1 MAILVEVQAESV
13 EGNPFEYLLVF
24 AEKVE
29 SSLSCW
35 RRSFWVGMVI
45 LVEVQAESVEG
56 NPFEYLL
63 LFTEN
68 VESND
73 FYKVELFDSEADGFL
88 SENCVCNGGR
98 FFVECNFRD

>member
-1 MAILVEVQAESV
+1 
-13 EGNPFEYLLVF
+13 
-24 AEKVE
+24 
-29 SSLSCW
+29 
-35 RRSFWVGMVI
+35 MVI

-73 FYKVELFDSEADGFL
+73 FYKVELFDSEAMDFFL
-88 SENCVCNGGR
+88 KTVYVM
-98 FFVECNFRD
+98 VEDSLLNVTFGISLTLTDFIHRLGLI

>member
-1 MAILVEVQAESV
+1 
-13 EGNPFEYLLVF
+13 
-24 AEKVE
+24 
-29 SSLSCW
+29 
-35 RRSFWVGMVI
+35 MVI

-73 FYKVELFDSEADGFL
+73 FYKVELFDSEAMDFFL
-88 SENCVCNGGR
+88 KTVYVM
-98 FFVECNFRD
+98 VEDSLLNVTFRISPTLTDFTHRLGLI

>member
-1 MAILVEVQAESV
+1 
-13 EGNPFEYLLVF
+13 
-24 AEKVE
+24 
-29 SSLSCW
+29 
-35 RRSFWVGMVI
+35 MVI

-73 FYKVELFDSEADGFL
+73 FYKVELFDSEAMDFFL
-88 SENCVCNGGR
+88 KTVYVM
-98 FFVECNFRD
+98 VEDSLLNVTFRISLTLTDFIHRLGLI

>member
-1 MAILVEVQAESV
+1 
-13 EGNPFEYLLVF
+13 
-24 AEKVE
+24 
-29 SSLSCW
+29 
-35 RRSFWVGMVI
+35 MVI

-73 FYKVELFDSEADGFL
+73 FYKVELFDSEAMDFFL
-88 SENCVCNGGR
+88 KTVYVM
-98 FFVECNFRD
+98 VEDSLLNVTFRISLTLTDFTHRLGLI

>member
-1 MAILVEVQAESV
+1 
-13 EGNPFEYLLVF
+13 
-24 AEKVE
+24 
-29 SSLSCW
+29 
-35 RRSFWVGMVI
+35 MVI

-73 FYKVELFDSEADGFL
+73 FYKVELFDSEAMDFFL
-88 SENCVCNGGR
+88 KTVYVM
-98 FFVECNFRD
+98 VEDSLLNVTFGISLTLTDFTHRLGLI